1 MFRGSADIIWLLGK
15 STEEI
20 HTSTRAVHILLGEL
34 EAGLSVLARQ
44 PFRLSA
50 IAFCSAQGSG
60 MKKVFWSGVCFRGSK
75 QTPQRPRALQG
86 LQCKPRPGA

>member
-1 MFRGSADIIWLLGK
+1 
-15 STEEI
+15 
-20 HTSTRAVHILLGEL
+20 
-34 EAGLSVLARQ
+34 
-44 PFRLSA
+44 
-50 IAFCSAQGSG
+50 